1 MGRIVA
7 GIRPGLET
15 TQELL
20 ARLGHPEAGLKCI
33 HVAGTNG
40 KGSTCRMAHRFLS
53 NAGLRTGLFTSPHM
67 VCVRERL
74 ILGEEAVSET
84 EFVDLVER
92 VLPHAEAIGATYFEA
107 LTVMGALW
115 FAERG
120 ADAVVLET
128 GLGGRL
134 DSTTAFPAE
143 VCAVAQVGLDHVAIL
158 GDTVE
163 KIWREKIA
171 ILRPGKP
178 LLTCETREPLLDE
191 LRELARVRGGSAV
204 QIDLADKFRPDGLPS
219 GAVQERNLLLA
230 VRSVETF
237 LGRKLTIAAIE
248 ASLSGMRWPGRF
260 ERVAG
265 RPEVVLD
272 VGHNP
277 DAAIELANLAAPLRP
292 VLLFG
297 AMADKNWREV
307 LASLVPACS
316 TVHLVPLDLPRAERP
331 QTIAAAFPGAI
342 PHPSYEAAWNAALR
356 EAASIGVPVLVAGS
370 FHTVGQAARLLWS
383 EGRYRFW
390 PNGVEPDPQLPGMG

>member
-20 ARLGHPEAGLKCI
+20 ARLGNPEAGLRCI

-40 KGSTCRMAHRFLS
+40 KGSTCRIAHRFLS

-74 ILGEEAVSET
+74 VLGEEAVSET

-107 LTVMGALW
+107 LTGMGALW
-115 FAERG
+115 FSERG
-120 ADAVVLET
+120 VDAVVLET

-143 VCAVAQVGLDHVAIL
+143 VCAVAQVGLDHMAIL
-158 GDTVE
+158 GDTVD

-178 LLTCETREPLLDE
+178 LLTCETRPALLAE
-191 LRELARVRGGSAV
+191 LRALAQHRGGRAV
-204 QIDLADKFRPDGLPS
+204 QIDLADRFRPNGLPK
-219 GAVQERNLLLA
+219 GAVQEQNLLLA
-230 VRSVETF
+230 KRSVETF
-237 LGRKLTIAAIE
+237 LKREISHSEIE
-248 ASLSGMRWPGRF
+248 SALDGMRWPGRF
-260 ERVAG
+260 EQVAG
-265 RPEVVLD
+265 RPEVILD
-272 VGHNP
+272 VAHNP
-277 DAAIELANLAAPLRP
+277 DAAEELAKVSMASRP
-292 VLLFG
+292 VLVYG
-297 AMADKNWREV
+297 TMSDKNWREV
-307 LASLVPACS
+307 MAHLVPACS

-331 QTIAAAFPGAI
+331 ESIAAAVPGTAV
-342 PHPSYEAAWNAALR
+342 HPSFEAGWRTALR
-356 EAASIGVPVLVAGS
+356 QAEAMDVPVLVAGS

>member
-1 MGRIVA
+1 M
-7 GIRPGLET
+7 
-15 TQELL
+15 
-20 ARLGHPEAGLKCI
+20 KCI

-40 KGSTCRMAHRFLS
+40 KGSTCRFAHRFLS

-74 ILGEEAVSET
+74 ILGEEAIPET

-107 LTVMGALW
+107 LTAMGALW
-115 FAERG
+115 FSERG
-120 ADAVVLET
+120 AEAVVLET

-178 LLTCETREPLLDE
+178 LLTCETRGPLLAE
-191 LRELARVRGGSAV
+191 LREFAELRGGEAI
-204 QIDLADKFRPDGLPS
+204 QLDLADGFRPMGLPP

-230 VRSVETF
+230 RRSVETF
-237 LGRKLTIAAIE
+237 LGRDLPVAEIE
-248 ASLSGMRWPGRF
+248 SALAGMRWPGRF

-277 DAAIELANLAAPLRP
+277 DAAHELALIVAPLRP

-307 LASLVPACS
+307 LAHLVPVCS

-331 QTIAAAFPGAI
+331 QAIAAAFPGAI
-342 PHPSYEAAWNAALR
+342 AHPSYETAWRGALH
-356 EAASIGVPVLVAGS
+356 EAAILDVPVLVAGS

-383 EGRYRFW
+383 EGRYGFW